1 MKKALFL
8 LCVLAI
14 ITGCNRSDEKI
25 SEEKIALYTSYY
37 QAVLNN
43 TEFLDYSNYFTVSSE
58 VSKKSDGTYL
68 YYVSI
73 DTPSIAMYDVELIV
87 LEGLTD
93 MQEREM
99 MPSLGLFEDKTYN
112 MIPYQVNAEKGFVK
126 GMTVSGDVVDPSVP
140 LYCLITWKDL
150 GQLNQSREFI
160 KIHLD
165 YIDTSG
171 GQIHETEE

>member
-8 LCVLAI
+8 LCSLLI

-43 TEFLDYSNYFTVSSE
+43 TEFRDYSNYFAVSSE

-68 YYVSI
+68 YYVTI
-73 DTPSIAMYDVELIV
+73 DTPRIAMYDVELIV
-87 LEGLTD
+87 LEGQQD
-93 MQEREM
+93 MQEGEM
-99 MPSLGLFEDKTYN
+99 MPSLGLFEDTTYN
-112 MIPYQVNAEKGFVK
+112 MIPYQVDAEKGFVK
-126 GMTVSGDVVDPSVP
+126 GLTVSGDLADPSVP

-150 GQLNQSREFI
+150 GQLNQSREYV

-165 YIDTSG
+165 YVDTGSD
-171 GQIHETEE
+171 QIHEIEE